1 MPARAG
7 VGRRAPTRPPA
18 PDRGDLVWIDFEPH
32 AGHEQAGRRPG
43 LVLSPRAF
51 NERLD
56 RMWAC
61 PITSTVRDSPFEVRL
76 PPDCPIRGVVLVD
89 QLRVFDL
96 TARKVKVELAAP
108 PAVVADA
115 LAKARAI
122 LA

>member
-1 MPARAG
+1 MPPQRTAG
-7 VGRRAPTRPPA
+7 HQTPIRPA
-18 PDRGDLVWIDFEPH
+18 KPDRGDLVWIDFEPH
-32 AGHEQAGRRPG
+32 AGHEQAGRRPA
-43 LVLSPRAF
+43 LVLSPRPF

-56 RMWAC
+56 RIWAC

-76 PPDCPIRGVVLVD
+76 PITCPIQGVVLVD

-96 TARKVKVELAAP
+96 SARHVKVELAAP
-108 PAVVADA
+108 PEVVAEA

>member
-1 MPARAG
+1 VPARPV
-7 VGRRAPTRPPA
+7 VGRRAPNRPPV
-18 PDRGDLVWIDFEPH
+18 PDRGDLVWIDFDPH

-43 LVLSPRAF
+43 MVLSPRAF

-76 PPDCPIRGVVLVD
+76 PPDGPIRGVVLVD

-96 TARKVKVELAAP
+96 TARNVKVELAAP
-108 PAVVADA
+108 PAIVAEA

>member
-7 VGRRAPTRPPA
+7 VSRRAPTRPPA
-18 PDRGDLVWIDFEPH
+18 PDRGDLVWIDFESH

-76 PPDCPIRGVVLVD
+76 PPDCPIQGVVLID

-96 TARKVKVELAAP
+96 TARNVKTEQAAP
-108 PAVVADA
+108 PGVVADA